1 MKSLRTRCL
10 AAVLAALSPTAL
22 SAQPAPAPPA
32 TPTVPAAPAVPAGV
46 AATVN
51 GVAVAEAAVQRGL
64 KQVPP
69 EDHAKARP
77 DILEYL
83 IDNAL
88 IDQYLVAMKVA
99 ADPAEVD
106 KHLEEVRGEIK
117 KRGQDVAKVL
127 ANMFLTEDE
136 LKKEIAAQLRWEKF
150 LTTQATDK
158 ALRDLFAAT
167 PETFDGSQVR
177 VRHILLTPPAG
188 DPKAVE
194 AAKAEL
200 VKIKADLEKQA
211 DAVLATLPA
220 TADNLAREQARSKKM
235 DELFSKAAQEKSV
248 CPSKKEGGDI
258 NWFPRAGSM
267 VEPFAKAAFALKPY
281 QISDVVV
288 TPFGLH
294 LILLTGKK
302 PGQPINYDEAK
313 ESVHE
318 VYGHKL
324 REGICAYMR
333 KSAQITVNP
342 PPAK

>member
-10 AAVLAALSPTAL
+10 AAALAALAPAAL
-22 SAQPAPAPPA
+22 YAQPAPTPPG
-32 TPTVPAAPAVPAGV
+32 AAPAATAPAIPTGV

-51 GVAVAEAAVQRGL
+51 GVVVAEAAVQRGL

-99 ADPAEVD
+99 VDPADVD
-106 KHLEEVRGEIK
+106 KHLEEVRAEIK
-117 KRGQDVAKVL
+117 KRGQDVPKVL
-127 ANMFLTEDE
+127 ANMFLTEEE
-136 LKKEIAAQLRWEKF
+136 LKKEIGAQLRWEKF
-150 LTTQATDK
+150 LATQATDK

-177 VRHILLTPPAG
+177 VRHIQLTPPPG

-194 AAKAEL
+194 SAKVEL
-200 VKIKADLEKQA
+200 LKIKADLEKQA

-220 TADNLAREQARSKKM
+220 TADNLAKEQARSKKM

-248 CPSKKEGGDI
+248 CLSKKEGGDI
-258 NWFPRAGSM
+258 TWFPRAGSM
-267 VEPFAKAAFALKPY
+267 VEPFAKAAFALKPF

-294 LILLTGKK
+294 LILLTGRKA
-302 PGQPINYDEAK
+302 GQPITFEEAK
-313 ESVHE
+313 DSVHE
-318 VYGHKL
+318 VYGHKM

-333 KSAQITVNP
+333 KTAQISVT